1 MGGGVQQIMH
11 TVITVFNVSFR
22 ILGGQILGI
31 VYVRQIGFYG
41 ANKEIKAFPSL
52 YGKSSW

>member
-1 MGGGVQQIMH
+1 MQQIMH